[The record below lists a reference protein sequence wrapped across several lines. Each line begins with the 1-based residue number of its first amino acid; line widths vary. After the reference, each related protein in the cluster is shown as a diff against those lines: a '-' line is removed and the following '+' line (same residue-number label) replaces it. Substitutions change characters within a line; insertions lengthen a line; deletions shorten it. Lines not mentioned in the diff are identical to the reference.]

1 YPPPLHDALPIS
13 GGTNMIGS
21 LGNVP
26 FEASYNKLR
35 TFNNF
40 TRSAAARWADH
51 ERQGKKPRAEFIG
64 PDAESI
70 TFNIRLDLNHGIDPE
85 RELTGLRTARDE
97 GRVLP
102 LVLGGKFIGDYYIE
116 SLNESHR
123 HYTGH
128 GLLVVAGVDLSLREY
143 SRV

>member
-1 YPPPLHDALPIS
+1 
-13 GGTNMIGS
+13 MIGS

-40 TRSAAARWADH
+40 TRSGTGRWAEHD
-51 ERQGKKPRAEFIG
+51 RQGKKPRLEFVG
-64 PDAESI
+64 PDSESI

-85 RELTGLRTARDE
+85 RELVGLRQARDE

-102 LVLGGKFIGDYYIE
+102 LVMGGKFIGDYAVE
-116 SLNESHR
+116 SLSESHR
-123 HYTGH
+123 HYSGTGV
-128 GLLVVAGVDLSLREY
+128 LIVASVDITLKEY